1 MSPTTGPPASAP
13 GGWVIEPLRA
23 VFYAAGSV
31 KGFAKALLQR
41 RVTVCSSWTDPEPA
55 PAGSA
60 FYELPNVQLSSHLA
74 GAHGDEVVRMAD
86 TMIEEFRRWQ
96 EGEPLLYSVSLDM
109 LDRMA

>member
-1 MSPTTGPPASAP
+1 MGGECMARKLRSSAP
-13 GGWVIEPLRA
+13 GRSG
-23 VFYAAGSV
+23 AALDV
-31 KGFAKALLQR
+31 
-41 RVTVCSSWTDPEPA
+41 TDPEPT

-96 EGEPLLYSVSLDM
+96 EGEPLRYAVSLDM